1 MPETNNTN
9 TRTAGLTAMYIDAL
23 NRLQANQMSYTV
35 ALNDIIDPE
44 LATSRST
51 TENTVA
57 DPMDELVT
65 QMERRQNER
74 KFDHAFT
81 ID

>member
-9 TRTAGLTAMYIDAL
+9 TRTVGLPAMYIDAL

-35 ALNDIIDPE
+35 ADIMDPE
-44 LATSRST
+44 LATPRST
-51 TENTVA
+51 TENTVV
-57 DPMDELVT
+57 DPMDELAA

>member
-9 TRTAGLTAMYIDAL
+9 TRTADLTAMHIDAL

-35 ALNDIIDPE
+35 ADIMDPE
-44 LATSRST
+44 LATPRST
-51 TENTVA
+51 TENTVV
-57 DPMDELVT
+57 DPMDELVA